1 MANNLSSF
9 SVTSRNGVGKSN
21 PFFIIRMVP
30 LCSITNS
37 RLLPS
42 LALTAPTGASSP
54 EQISINDILYEM
66 GFSFFTSE
74 PAQARKSKN
83 AIEISFILKKSVF
96 ESKLNKA
103 RTTLLFV
110 FNYFRTFVD
119 WSFDQQHKTK
129 IHE

>member
-1 MANNLSSF
+1 
-9 SVTSRNGVGKSN
+9 
-21 PFFIIRMVP
+21 MVP

-74 PAQARKSKN
+74 SAQARKSKN

-119 WSFDQQHKTK
+119 WSIDQQHKTK